1 MIRRTAYFHTPARGR
16 LRYLLLAAVAWG
28 FGIQGAEDPQSELAA
43 VVERLNALDTWL
55 DDADARLGERQAQIA
70 DIDRRI
76 AENVRRGRHLDRQVA
91 VTADEAHRL
100 RAERERLDEARRDQ
114 QQLVSAHLRDAWRLA
129 ERDPLKVWLNQEEPT
144 TLDRLA
150 RYHTRFAEAR
160 GTVINELRDTAETI
174 RRTETDLR
182 DRQRQLESLRGALL
196 EQRQA
201 LANERTA
208 RARLISDLQSDLD
221 AKSREHELLAASR
234 ERLGSLLAR
243 LRRDADPVGGRELGI
258 GTRGDLPWPVEGQ
271 VQHRFGDARTG
282 RTRWQGVYFRAP
294 TGSEVRSI
302 APGRVAFADWLRG
315 FGLLVI
321 VDHGDERMSLYG
333 AADSLYVRLGDRVER
348 GEPIASVGQSGGH
361 SVVGLYFEIRESGKP
376 TDPLA
381 WLARR

>member
-1 MIRRTAYFHTPARGR
+1 MIRRTAHFHAPARG
-16 LRYLLLAAVAWG
+16 LRYLVLGALACGLGAH
-28 FGIQGAEDPQSELAA
+28 GAEDPQSELAA
-43 VVERLNALDTWL
+43 IVERLNALDTWL
-55 DDADARLGERQAQIA
+55 DDADSRLRDRQRQIA
-70 DIDRRI
+70 DVDRKI
-76 AENVRRGRHLDRQVA
+76 ADNVRQVRNLDTQVA
-91 VTADEAHRL
+91 VAADEIHKL
-100 RAERERLDEARRDQ
+100 RAERKRLAEARREQ
-114 QQLVSAHLRDAWRLA
+114 QQLVSAHLRDVWRFS
-129 ERDPLKVWLNQEEPT
+129 ERDPLKVWLNQEDPT
-144 TLDRLA
+144 TLARLA
-150 RYHTRFAEAR
+150 RYHTHFAESR
-160 GTVINELRDTAETI
+160 GKVINELRGTAETI
-174 RRTETDLR
+174 RRTETELGNQ
-182 DRQRQLESLRGALL
+182 QRQLEALRGSLL
-196 EQRQA
+196 EQRRS

-243 LRRDADPVGGRELGI
+243 LEQDADPVGGREVGI

-271 VQHRFGDARTG
+271 VQHRFGDARTR

-294 TGSEVRSI
+294 TGTEVRSV

-321 VDHGDERMSLYG
+321 VDHGDDRMSLYG
-333 AADSLYVRLGDRVER
+333 AADSLYVRLGDWVER
-348 GEPIASVGQSGGH
+348 SEPIASVGQSGGH